1 MYEIDI
7 ILLLVVLHLLVNIFL
22 SKKRYTFQFYKRYSS
37 PFFTYTS
44 LSYATTLHSYY
55 TKWRTTWKRIYEKF
69 NSVKKKRKL
78 LKASSQSLWARP
90 TTCDFRNFCDATGPR
105 PNCVVR
111 FAVQIIYLL
120 RQQIARILEGTP
132 RTTVPKATGSPFW
145 SQIRTTSP
153 RIRTQGGRVVLRVQ
167 RRTIRKHRYWI
178 LVISSLLQGRLNL
191 RITLIHR
198 FSILVPLTRYFSHA
212 KSVAPWHKIFVWTVM
227 ERELKL
233 IFSNFNVLCLSV
245 TSAFDIIQFLLL
257 SEEIPRS

>member
-1 MYEIDI
+1 M
-7 ILLLVVLHLLVNIFL
+7 LPH
-22 SKKRYTFQFYKRYSS
+22 YTRI
-37 PFFTYTS
+37 
-44 LSYATTLHSYY
+44 TLNGAQREKESM
-55 TKWRTTWKRIYEKF
+55 RKF

-120 RQQIARILEGTP
+120 RQQILEGTP
-132 RTTVPKATGSPFW
+132 RTTVLKAIESLFW
-145 SQIRTTSP
+145 SQIKTTSP

-191 RITLIHR
+191 RVTLIHR

-212 KSVAPWHKIFVWTVM
+212 KSVAPRHKIFVWTVM